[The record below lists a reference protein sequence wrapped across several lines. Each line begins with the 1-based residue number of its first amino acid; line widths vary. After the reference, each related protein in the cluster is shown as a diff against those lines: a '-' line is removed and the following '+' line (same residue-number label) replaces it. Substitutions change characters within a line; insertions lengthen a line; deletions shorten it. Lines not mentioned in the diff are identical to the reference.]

1 MKSDQIQAQY
11 KEERGCNK
19 GNAMRCYVRSGLL
32 LIFTFVATLTQAVT
46 VQGVRM
52 WPAPDNTRLVFD
64 LNAPVE
70 HTLFILESPDRIVI
84 DLKLTEFSGSL
95 PAVENASFIKDIRY
109 ARRDGDDLRVVL
121 DLKRKV
127 KAKSFVLKPHREYG
141 HRLVVDLLDG
151 NESKP
156 EPIRRDTDVFDK
168 PRDVIIAI
176 DAGHGGDDPGAI
188 GRRGTKEKDVVL
200 AIARQLRDMVD
211 AQPGMKAKLIRDGDY
226 FIPLRQRVE
235 KARDEQADLF
245 ISIHADAFKDRRAK
259 GSSVFVLSEHGA
271 SSEVASF
278 LAESENNSDL
288 IGGVN
293 LDDKDDLLKLV
304 LVDMLKNST
313 MEQSNDVAHHMI
325 SGLRNVTHMH
335 KSHVEQAGFRV
346 LKSPD
351 IPSILIETA
360 FISNP
365 TEEKNLR
372 SKAHQK
378 KLAQAIFK
386 GTLAYFQN
394 NPPPGSVLAMK
405 DRKHRISS
413 GDTLIALAN
422 RYSVDIS
429 DIRRANGLKS
439 DRLIIGDVLKIPT
452 YNTNDS

>member
-1 MKSDQIQAQY
+1 
-11 KEERGCNK
+11 
-19 GNAMRCYVRSGLL
+19 MRLFVRSVLL
-32 LIFTFVATLTQAVT
+32 LVFVLLTSLTQAVT

-64 LNAPVE
+64 LNAPVD
-70 HTLFILESPDRIVI
+70 HSLFLLESPDRIVI
-84 DLKLTEFSGSL
+84 DLKTTEFAGTL
-95 PAVENASFIKDIRY
+95 PAIETASFIKEIRY
-109 ARRDGDDLRVVL
+109 AKRGDNDLRVVL

-127 KAKSFVLKPHREYG
+127 KAKSFVLKPQREYG

-151 NESKP
+151 EESKP
-156 EPIRRDTDVFDK
+156 EPVRRDSDVYDK
-168 PRDVIIAI
+168 PRDVIVAI

-188 GRRGTKEKDVVL
+188 GRSGTKEKDVVL
-200 AIARQLRDMVD
+200 AIARQLRDLVD
-211 AQPGMKAKLIRDGDY
+211 AQPGMKAKLVRDGDY

-235 KARDEQADLF
+235 KARDVQADLF
-245 ISIHADAFKDRRAK
+245 ISIHADAFKDRRAR

-313 MEQSNDVAHHMI
+313 MEQSNDVATHMMK
-325 SGLRNVTHMH
+325 GLQTVTHMH
-335 KSHVEQAGFRV
+335 KQHVEQAGFRV

-365 TEEKNLR
+365 TEEKKLR
-372 SKAHQK
+372 SKDHQK
-378 KLAQAIFK
+378 KLAHAIFK

-405 DRKHRISS
+405 DRKHRIAS
-413 GDTLIALAN
+413 GDTLSELAN
-422 RYSVDIS
+422 RYRVDIA
-429 DIRRANGLKS
+429 DIRRMNGLKG
-439 DRLIIGDVLKIPT
+439 DRLNIGDVLLIPT
-452 YNTNDS
+452 YRTNDS

>member
-1 MKSDQIQAQY
+1 
-11 KEERGCNK
+11 
-19 GNAMRCYVRSGLL
+19 MRVSWRSGLL
-32 LIFTFVATLTQAVT
+32 LVLCMLSGMAQAVT
-46 VQGVRM
+46 IQGVRM

-70 HTLFILESPDRIVI
+70 HSLFTLEAPDRIVI
-84 DLKLTEFSGSL
+84 DLKYTEFNGTL
-95 PAVENASFIKDIRY
+95 PALADESFIKEIRY
-109 ARRDGDDLRVVL
+109 ARRGSDDLRVVL

-127 KAKSFVLKPHREYG
+127 KIKSFVLKPQREYG
-141 HRLVVDLLDG
+141 HRLVVDLIDSAQ
-151 NESKP
+151 ESQP
-156 EPIRRDTDVFDK
+156 QPIRRDNEINDK

-188 GRRGTKEKDVVL
+188 GRYGTKEKDVVL
-200 AIARQLRDMVD
+200 AIARNLRDMVN
-211 AQPGMKAKLIRDGDY
+211 AQPGMKAKMIRDGDY
-226 FIPLRQRVE
+226 FIGLRNRVD
-235 KARDEQADLF
+235 KAREAQADLF
-245 ISIHADAFKDRRAK
+245 VSIHADAFKDRRAR

-288 IGGVN
+288 IGGVS

-313 MEQSNDVAHHMI
+313 MEDSNDVARHMLQ
-325 SGLRNVTHMH
+325 GLRGVTHLH

-372 SKAHQK
+372 SRSHQK
-378 KLAQAIFK
+378 KLADAIFK

-394 NPPPGSVLAMK
+394 NPPPGTLLAMK
-405 DRKHRISS
+405 DRKHRIAS
-413 GDTLIALAN
+413 GDTLIELAS
-422 RYSVDIS
+422 RYQVSVGE
-429 DIRRANGLKS
+429 IRRVNGIKG
-439 DRLIIGDVLKIPT
+439 DRLLVGDVLRIPT
-452 YNTNDS
+452 FHTNDS